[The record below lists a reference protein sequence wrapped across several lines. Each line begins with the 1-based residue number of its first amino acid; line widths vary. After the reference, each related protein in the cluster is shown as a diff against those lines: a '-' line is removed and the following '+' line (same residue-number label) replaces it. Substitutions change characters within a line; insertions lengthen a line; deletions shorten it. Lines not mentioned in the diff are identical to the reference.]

1 MLGLTVELHP
11 AAIDEANGAFLW
23 YAERSPDAA
32 NTFIAELDKAILA
45 VSESPERWPEY
56 VAGTRRYLFRNSSLS
71 FQAISIL
78 PGVHTRIWNGKS
90 ACRSSCQAQARL
102 LEGSPIDRLNLTSA
116 CSCQR
121 RGTALP
127 SWIFDYCAAA
137 ADAQDVRRTCSP

>member
-56 VAGTRRYLFRNSSLS
+56 VAGTRRYLFRRFPFYLVYTLESGMVRVL
-71 FQAISIL
+71 AVAHAKRK
-78 PGVHTRIWNGKS
+78 PGYWK
-90 ACRSSCQAQARL
+90 
-102 LEGSPIDRLNLTSA
+102 DR
-116 CSCQR
+116 R
-121 RGTALP
+121 
-127 SWIFDYCAAA
+127 
-137 ADAQDVRRTCSP
+137 